1 MASEKFTRTQL
12 KNNAKDLITDLQDLI
27 RMIDDSDYDLVD
39 IDIKID
45 RINRENQLKDILEN
59 CDDY

>member
-1 MASEKFTRTQL
+1 MASEKFTKTLL
-12 KNNAKDLITDLQDLI
+12 KNDARDLVTDLQDLI

-45 RINRENQLKDILEN
+45 RINRENQLKEILEN

>member
-1 MASEKFTRTQL
+1 MASEKFTRTL
-12 KNNAKDLITDLQDLI
+12 LSNCARDLITDLQDLI

-39 IDIKID
+39 LDIKID